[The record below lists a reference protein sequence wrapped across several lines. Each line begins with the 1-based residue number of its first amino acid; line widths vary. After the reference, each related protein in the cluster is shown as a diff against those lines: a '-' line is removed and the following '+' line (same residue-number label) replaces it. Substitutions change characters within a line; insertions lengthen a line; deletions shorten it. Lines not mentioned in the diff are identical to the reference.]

1 MTDQPPSLQDQP
13 LDQAADQN
21 AAPSPTS
28 PAGWRFET
36 KQVQAGH
43 DPLAEPAQR
52 SALGSAARGGYPNAS
67 RRSD

>member
-36 KQVQAGH
+36 K
-43 DPLAEPAQR
+43 
-52 SALGSAARGGYPNAS
+52 
-67 RRSD
+67 